1 LKEHLKTQT
10 KIIKEFDKKYDIDIA
25 SMSVPAVKQT
35 LTTWDYLRLHDAI
48 KFGIDHNDIE
58 TCIDCGKT
66 INDCKQK
73 SGMGY
78 KCWI

>member
-1 LKEHLKTQT
+1 MKEHLKTQT

-58 TCIDCGKT
+58 TCIDCGNT
-66 INDCKQK
+66 INECEQK
-73 SGMGY
+73 KGNGY